1 MKKELIT
8 FTAIAATG
16 LATTV
21 SANEVA
27 EPNVENAG
35 GVRTAQTEPAF
46 NITDAKN
53 EPALVEKE
61 TPKPVEVKTPTK
73 EDVANLKQAQADAQ
87 TDADKAKEVL
97 NQANETSDKAEK
109 KVESLKQA
117 QADAQKIADKAT
129 PEAIQ
134 NAEKKVETA
143 KANVPTAEQGVS
155 SAQTEQDNADRNVA
169 IQGKTVGTKQAEV
182 TQAQTGVTDAKAT
195 VKNAEDA
202 LNGVGLAEAK
212 EAQAS
217 AVKEE
222 SDSKQAQA
230 DAQTSLDAAK
240 KLDGE
245 LAEQL
250 NQAETTV
257 KTATKDVE
265 AKETEAKEAKTN
277 RDNALAIYNQAVST
291 LDALQ
296 DSSKKQT
303 ITLSPA
309 FIQAVKENMAYNDQD
324 TSSWTSEER
333 NKRTLELYNKI
344 VNAQVDHKKLNKYV
358 PSKADQADETRYDV
372 NNLPQEIKD
381 ELNYYVV
388 DLINQMRRQLGLS
401 DVVLSKT
408 SLEFADKVAKEY
420 LKANF
425 SKAMKDDYRAKGGV
439 GHYAIGINKVA
450 KEYGMPTTDAEE
462 ESKGGQYYENTVT
475 TYVFHDFDDADG
487 VYRKTLGEMK
497 EQLYN
502 DLIMLVSTKGDY
514 AHTQGI
520 LNFDY
525 AKETVYFGGVAQSK
539 TDDFYTTHF
548 LTSIHDSLVDGSKW
562 DKTPIANPL
571 SDEVIERK
579 LSEARQALADAMTAR
594 DNTQATFEAKTKAES
609 DAKTALTN
617 AEANLTAL
625 KKGESPL
632 ANAQKA
638 FDEAKDRHD
647 KAVVTLSNANALVN
661 TLTATQSVKEEALQ
675 DAQAKLKDAEQVL
688 KTAQEALKAEEDK
701 MKELEAIA
709 TSKAQVV
716 STAKKALQDAQDEVK
731 QAEKELADL
740 KGAHTRLKEVKAEL
754 ETAEAELKYAYKAQN
769 EAKVDYETKSLAA
782 DQAKIAY
789 ETAKAKYEEAEAKRL
804 AELAEAKRKELE
816 HLGYKPV
823 PVVDGR
829 GNVVDYTA
837 EKVTVGTKDD
847 KTYQAPAQATNAKAE
862 PKKQLPNTGTKES
875 GLLALLGAGVGLVA
889 LAGKRK
895 YR

>member
-1 MKKELIT
+1 MKKELIAL
-8 FTAIAATG
+8 TAIAATG

-27 EPNVENAG
+27 EPNVDNAG

-46 NITDAKN
+46 NITDAQT

-73 EDVANLKQAQADAQ
+73 EEVAELGATAKQTQE
-87 TDADKAKEVL
+87 DADKAKEVL
-97 NQANETSDKAEK
+97 DRANESSDKAEK
-109 KVESLKQA
+109 KVEGLKQA
-117 QADAQKIADKAT
+117 KDDAQKIADKAT
-129 PEAIQ
+129 PEVIES
-134 NAEKKVETA
+134 AENKVETA
-143 KANVPTAEQGVS
+143 KASVPTAEQGVS
-155 SAQTEQDNADRNVA
+155 AAKTAKDDADRKVA
-169 IQGKTVGTKQAEV
+169 VHGKTVGTKQAEV
-182 TQAQTGVTDAKAT
+182 TQAQTGVTDAKTA

-202 LNGVGLAEAK
+202 LKGVGLADAK
-212 EAQAS
+212 EKQDAAI
-217 AVKEE
+217 KEE
-222 SDSKQAQA
+222 ATSKQAQE
-230 DAQTSLDAAK
+230 DAQVALDEAK

-250 NQAETTV
+250 NQAEATV

-265 AKETEAKEAKTN
+265 RTENEAKEAKTN
-277 RDNALAIYNQAVST
+277 RDNALATYNQAVST

-333 NKRTLELYNKI
+333 NKRTLELYDKI
-344 VNAQVDHKKLNKYV
+344 VNAQVEHKNLNKYV
-358 PSKADQADETRYDV
+358 PTKADQADKTRYDI

-420 LKANF
+420 VKANF

-450 KEYGMPTTDAEE
+450 KDYGLPTTDAEE
-462 ESKGGQYYENTVT
+462 ESKGEQYYENTVT

-579 LSEARQALADAMTAR
+579 LSEARQTLADAMTAR

-609 DAKTALTN
+609 DAKLALTN

-638 FDEAKDRHD
+638 FDAAKERHD
-647 KAVVTLSNANALVN
+647 QAVVTLSNANALVN
-661 TLTATQSVKEEALQ
+661 TLTATQSAKEDALK

-709 TSKAQVV
+709 TSKAQAV
-716 STAKKALQDAQDEVK
+716 STAKKALRGAQEEVK

-740 KGAHTRLKEVKAEL
+740 KGAHTRLAEVKAEL
-754 ETAEAELKYAYKAQN
+754 EKAETELTDVYKAQN
-769 EAKVDYETKSLAA
+769 KAKLDYEAKSLAA
-782 DQAKIAY
+782 AQAKTAY
-789 ETAKAKYEEAEAKRL
+789 ETAKAKFEEAEAKRL
-804 AELAEAKRKELE
+804 AELADAKRKELE

-823 PVVDGR
+823 PVVDDK
-829 GNVVDYTA
+829 GNVVDYTV
-837 EKVTVGTKDD
+837 EKVTVGTKED
-847 KTYQAPAQATNAKAE
+847 KTYQAPAQAINEKSE
-862 PKKQLPNTGTKES
+862 PEKQLPNTGTKES
-875 GLLALLGAGVGLVA
+875 NLLAVLGASIGLLA